1 MSTKGIKFTHWTSEE
16 RDIVVSYISERVGT
30 VLDLTVIVG
39 LFEKAQKDLIAPN
52 RHKKME
58 TISTIFT
65 WLIPMLSKEIAQK
78 QLTLH
83 NLKKEVEDL
92 KGLEQLYLLEINS
105 LKQKLEIVVKP
116 TITETMVTAIK
127 NKAAD
132 VKIPF
137 VQGKIAIVGLHSREI
152 SILQSKVKIEALY
165 VPTNIRGQDLFTQVR
180 DCEKVYVMKM
190 YGDCGN
196 SLKRIKQRVIQVN
209 GDVNQL
215 ASLFK

>member
-16 RDIVVSYISERVGT
+16 RDLVVSYISERVGT
-30 VLDLTVIVG
+30 VLDLTVVMG

-58 TISTIFT
+58 TISTVFA
-65 WLIPMLSKEIAQK
+65 WLIPMLNQEIAKK
-78 QLTLH
+78 QLLLH

-127 NKAAD
+127 NKVAD
-132 VKIPF
+132 VKVPF
-137 VQGKIAIVGLHSREI
+137 IKGKIAIVGLHSREI

-209 GDVNQL
+209 GDVNKL
-215 ASLFK
+215 ASLLQ